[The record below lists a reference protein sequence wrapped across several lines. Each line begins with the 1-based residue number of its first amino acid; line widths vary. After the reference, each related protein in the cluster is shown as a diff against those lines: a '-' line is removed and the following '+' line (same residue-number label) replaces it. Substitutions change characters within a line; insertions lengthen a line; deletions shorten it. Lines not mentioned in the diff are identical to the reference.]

1 MRKIAR
7 MLSLVA
13 KSTKLTNFNFQQ
25 ECLSQG
31 HSGGHASVPVLVHV
45 ALKIRLL
52 AKPQPA
58 HFALADSNQGGPGG
72 DRASV
77 RSLRCAFDACQQQ
90 LSLCTWVE
98 LKKAQEN
105 VVGKAKRNCCRY
117 PVAISK
123 NEYGFLWHET
133 PGKGIRHGYGKGLGG
148 QESLPQGADVDIIGR
163 GVVNSVGIQR

>member
-1 MRKIAR
+1 

-58 HFALADSNQGGPGG
+58 HFALADSNQDG
-72 DRASV
+72 DRAFV
-77 RSLRCAFDACQQQ
+77 RCAFDACQQK
-90 LSLCTWVE
+90 LSQCTGVE

-105 VVGKAKRNCCRY
+105 VVGKSKKKMLQ
-117 PVAISK
+117 ISSGHF
-123 NEYGFLWHET
+123 EE
-133 PGKGIRHGYGKGLGG
+133 
-148 QESLPQGADVDIIGR
+148 
-163 GVVNSVGIQR
+163 